1 MVRDK
6 IRIDCLKNRFDVNY
20 FQYKEMDCIDLN
32 MEMLILL
39 NCKFI
44 GKCRC
49 CTHLLKWVV
58 KTLHKKWDD
67 IRFIDIDEAFSLALI
82 YKEFVKRN
90 PALEHF
96 KQNRRCLRLMSYK
109 AKRYKNHY
117 ELMQEN
123 VDFFNESLKIYT
135 EVRNFIY
142 NGIKTYIDIYDV
154 DDLKND
160 LVFD

>member
-6 IRIDCLKNRFDVNY
+6 IRIDCLKNRFGVN
-20 FQYKEMDCIDLN
+20 FCQYKEMDYIDLY

-39 NCKFI
+39 NSKFI

-49 CTHLLKWVV
+49 CTNLLKWVV
-58 KTLHKKWDD
+58 KILKKWDD
-67 IRFIDIDEAFSLALI
+67 IRFIDTDEAFSLALI
-82 YKEFVKRN
+82 YKEFVKKKKIV
-90 PALEHF
+90 LEHF
-96 KQNRRCLRLMSYK
+96 KQNRHHLRLMLYR

-123 VDFFNESLKIYT
+123 VDFFKESLKIYT

-142 NGIKTYIDIYDV
+142 NGIKTYIDIYNV
-154 DDLKND
+154 VDLKND